1 MVWLKTFI
9 NACYNSAV
17 VSFLCS
23 HIVFDNGLGLV
34 DLPSLY
40 NKSRS
45 LQR

>member
-17 VSFLCS
+17 VSFFCG
-23 HIVFDNGLGLV
+23 HIVFDNSLGLV
-34 DLPSLY
+34 DLPSFY